1 MVTKWKNTKSL
12 KRFFHENRRTALGIL
27 MAAAGIVVLTAMSQ
41 RVGFLNTK
49 ITWCIGVPADAL
61 LGAGTVLLMR
71 DFLQR
76 HYRDWVPQDSDFYDE
91 WKVKF
96 RKQQNLILVVA
107 LLALFFVLMYFFVQ
121 TRIYYGYYYNL
132 AFSYLMAATVVL
144 LFGLIEYTVLR
155 FMFGR
160 LHLLMESAKEVSAKR
175 LAEAVEIERQSLE
188 KAAKSEQLKV
198 DLISNVS
205 HDLKTPLTS
214 MVGYLELLKKEELPE
229 VAADYVEVISDKAE
243 KLKEMI
249 ESLFSLAKASSGNI
263 KMTPEIIELNR
274 LVEQIFADLE
284 DRVRSSGLQFVFQ
297 LTDEDTRF
305 VTDNLHMYRV
315 CQNLIENA
323 LKYSAKGTRVF
334 IKTFAEEDTAA
345 GQRQLCLEITNTAG
359 YLMDFD
365 KEDIVE
371 RFARGDKA
379 RSSEGN
385 GLGLAIVSTYTSAM
399 GGAFDIN
406 IDCDQFKTR
415 LTFPALTDDTDDGT
429 ADAAG
434 IAYADA
440 PDVPER
446 PNTAKRPAADGIRK

>member
-1 MVTKWKNTKSL
+1 MDIKWKNIKNI
-12 KRFFHENRRTALGIL
+12 KRILAENGRTMAGAL
-27 MAAAGIVVLTAMSQ
+27 LTAGGIIVLLAMWQ
-41 RVGFLNTK
+41 RVGYLNTLE
-49 ITWCIGVPADAL
+49 TWGIGIFADL
-61 LGAGTVLLMR
+61 MLGAGGVILLR
-71 DFLQR
+71 IFLQR
-76 HYRDWVPQDSDFYDE
+76 HYRGWIPLDSDFYDE
-91 WKVKF
+91 WKAKL
-96 RKQQNLILVVA
+96 RKQQQIICSIVIVA
-107 LLALFFVLMYFFVQ
+107 MVFVLMYFFER
-121 TRIYYGYYYNL
+121 RISYFQFAYYYYNL
-132 AFSYLMAATVVL
+132 AFCYLMAATVLL
-144 LFGLIEYTVLR
+144 LFGLAEYCVMG

-160 LHLLMESAKEVSAKR
+160 LHLLMDCVKEVSAKR

-263 KMTPEIIELNR
+263 KLTPEIIELNR

-284 DRVRSSGLQFVFQ
+284 DQVENSGLQFVFQ
-297 LTDEDTRF
+297 MTEEDTRF
-305 VTDNLHMYRV
+305 ISDNLHMYRV

-323 LKYSAKGTRVF
+323 LKYSARGTRVF
-334 IKTFAEEDTAA
+334 VKTFTETETLSD
-345 GQRQLCLEITNTAG
+345 QRQLCLEITNTAG

-379 RSSEGN
+379 RSSESN

-406 IDCDQFKTR
+406 IDCDQFKAR
-415 LTFPALTDDTDDGT
+415 LTFPALP
-429 ADAAG
+429 ADH
-434 IAYADA
+434 D
-440 PDVPER
+440 EE
-446 PNTAKRPAADGIRK
+446 AADGEEQPILPA